1 MEGISAPIATNGSTT
16 AVIRNTER
24 HETYNAYTPRDGLSD
39 YSPKD
44 RKWDAYRGQTELLA
58 DFLAEYGEFQRYAER
73 MEKCSGL
80 LHFGWETQPE
90 TGESRLRLRN
100 AQFCRFRHCATCAW
114 RRSLAMTARLLEAL
128 PGLTRDHPTGRWI
141 FLTLTVPN
149 CPVGELA
156 ATLKTMNEAWNRL
169 RLRREFKPVQGWAR
183 STEVTREAKR
193 EGYAHPHFHC
203 LLLVPRSMMAGKHYV
218 KHARWVELWRD
229 CMRLD
234 VDPVVDV
241 RAVKGSITAAVAEVV
256 KVFGYS
262 VKPEVAAADP
272 EWFLELIRQ
281 VHRKRFFASGGVL
294 KETFKEPE
302 TDKEMIQ
309 GDQPAEGIDDGSR
322 LAFAWAPTQQR
333 YKRAPKADG
342 MKRGGQ

>member
-1 MEGISAPIATNGSTT
+1 MEGISAPIATNGST
-16 AVIRNTER
+16 AVPIRNTER
-24 HETYNAYTPRDGLSD
+24 RKTYDACAARDGLSD

-44 RKWDAYRGQTELLA
+44 AKWDTCRTETELIA
-58 DFLAEYGEFQRYAER
+58 DLLGEYDEFQRYAER
-73 MEKCSGL
+73 MGNCSGV
-80 LHFGWETQPE
+80 LHFGWDTQPE
-90 TGESRLRLRN
+90 TGESRLRLKQ
-100 AQFCRFRHCATCAW
+100 ATFCRFRHCATCAW
-114 RRSLAMTARLLEAL
+114 RRSLAMTARFLEAL
-128 PGLTRDHPTGRWI
+128 PGLMRDHPKARWI

-203 LLLVPRSMMAGKHYV
+203 LLMVPPSWFTRHYV
-218 KHARWVELWRD
+218 KQSRWVELWRD

-241 RAVKGSITAAVAEVV
+241 RAVKGDVMSAAAEVV
-256 KVFGYS
+256 KTFNYS
-262 VKPEVAAADP
+262 VKPEQAAADP

-281 VHRKRFFASGGVL
+281 VHRKRFFAAGGVL
-294 KETFKEPE
+294 KEAFKEPE
-302 TDKEMIQ
+302 TDEELIQ
-309 GDQPAEGIDDGSR
+309 GDQPAEGLDDGSR
-322 LAFAWAPTQQR
+322 LAFAWTPTQKR
-333 YKRAPKADG
+333 YKRAPNAD
-342 MKRGGQ
+342 KRADQ